1 MPTFSFCGSLY
12 QTTEFEFAHEIEAET
27 QEQAVAEF
35 EELMSSRSYG
45 IEVDLDQV
53 DKPFNISGTYKVFD
67 KPVDEISD
75 IFDDDEAVVSDVEF
89 DGPF

>member
-1 MPTFSFCGSLY
+1 M
-12 QTTEFEFAHEIEAET
+12 A
-27 QEQAVAEF
+27 
-35 EELMSSRSYG
+35 SRSYG
-45 IEVDLDQV
+45 MEVDLDQV

-75 IFDDDEAVVSDVEF
+75 VFDDDEAVVSGVEF